1 MRSGRFSALRP
12 LALVPMALILVPRA
26 ALADDDLVLDLGGMT
41 LDTRKVLKGTFTQG
55 TAGADTTHEKDEE
68 PAHQVTI
75 SHDFWM
81 GKYPVTRGQ
90 FAKFV
95 ADTRYVTEAEKGE
108 SGGQGWDGHQ
118 LVQRKDFTWRK
129 PGFTQTDEHPVVL
142 VTFGDASAF
151 AGWASRKTGK
161 RVRLPTEAEWE
172 YAARA
177 GTATLW
183 YAGNSDA
190 EAATIGWFKASAG
203 NGTRPV
209 GQKKANPLG
218 LFDMSGNVFEWCS
231 DFYGPY
237 HDAAA
242 NDPEITSNPTAEADR
257 RVLRGGSWL
266 RDVKRSRSGARY
278 RNAPGSRNA
287 DNGFRVVVVTNEEAV
302 APSLNGGAEF
312 APASPVGINGTS
324 GGGPTTSSGGGSL
337 ADGDPVRLEPI
348 ASTADSF
355 SWTMLLASP
364 LATASAVVAWML
376 LRRKRGAP
384 SVSGPSGASSVSG
397 PSGDVPPAGNT
408 SSSSNDLS
416 TRIGDDGFFVR
427 ALGAPPG
434 AHARYECVVTG
445 RQVSDI
451 VPLEGEETFVY
462 TGSPPTGVRIVEVL
476 QGHPRLRGD
485 GIVGSAPGYRT
496 PDRPPGPRVDR
507 ERTPPSSRA
516 RPPPVPPRR
525 ESGSMPAT
533 PIAAVIASTT
543 HHRSS
548 HPVLVAPVVDDS
560 SEPTSSLPGEILSTP
575 STAIALDDAVGSP
588 AGTREAFLGNPRAY

>member
-12 LALVPMALILVPRA
+12 LALVPMALMLVPREA
-26 ALADDDLVLDLGGMT
+26 IADDDLVLDLGGVT
-41 LDTRKVLKGTFTQG
+41 LETRKVLKGTFTQG

-118 LVQRKDFTWRK
+118 LLQRKDFTWRK

-161 RVRLPTEAEWE
+161 RVRLPTEAAWE

-209 GQKKANPLG
+209 GQKTANPLG

-242 NDPEITSNPTAEADR
+242 NDPEITSNPTADPDR

-312 APASPVGINGTS
+312 APASPLGMNGTS
-324 GGGPTTSSGGGSL
+324 GGAPTTSSGGGSL
-337 ADGDPVRLEPI
+337 ADGDPVRLDPI
-348 ASTADSF
+348 ASTTDSF
-355 SWTMLLASP
+355 SWTVLLAAP

-376 LRRKRGAP
+376 LRRKRGA
-384 SVSGPSGASSVSG
+384 AA
-397 PSGDVPPAGNT
+397 DAPAAAGTT
-408 SSSSNDLS
+408 SSSSNGLS
-416 TRIGDDGFFVR
+416 TRAGDDGFFVR
-427 ALGAPPG
+427 VPGAPPG
-434 AHARYECVVTG
+434 ARARYECLVNG
-445 RQVSDI
+445 QQVSDT

-476 QGHPRLRGD
+476 EGPLQGPAPPGP
-485 GIVGSAPGYRT
+485 APGYRT
-496 PDRPPGPRVDR
+496 PDRPPAPLVDR
-507 ERTPPSSRA
+507 ERMPPSSRA

-525 ESGSMPAT
+525 ASESIPEM
-533 PIAAVIASTT
+533 PIAAVIASTA
-543 HHRSS
+543 HHRSPR
-548 HPVLVAPVVDDS
+548 PVAVASVIDDS
-560 SEPTSSLPGEILSTP
+560 SESPSSLPGEMLSTP
-575 STAIALDDAVGSP
+575 SSTIALDDAVGTP
-588 AGTREAFLGNPRAY
+588 AVTSETFLGNPRAY

>member
-1 MRSGRFSALRP
+1 MRPGLSLA
-12 LALVPMALILVPRA
+12 LALVPIALVFVPRTA
-26 ALADDDLVLDLGGMT
+26 FADDDLVLDLGGVT
-41 LDTRKVLKGTFTQG
+41 LETRKVLKGTFTQG
-55 TAGADTTHEKDEE
+55 SAGADTTHDKDEE

-75 SHDFWM
+75 SRDFWM

-108 SGGQGWDGHQ
+108 NGGQGWDGHQ
-118 LVQRKDFTWRK
+118 LLQRKDFTWRK

-142 VTFGDASAF
+142 VTYGDALAF
-151 AGWASRKTGK
+151 TGWASRKTGK

-183 YAGNSDA
+183 YAGNTEG
-190 EAATIGWFKASAG
+190 EAATIGWFKSSAG

-218 LFDMSGNVFEWCS
+218 LFDMSGNVFEWCR

-237 HDAAA
+237 HDEPAT
-242 NDPEITSNPTAEADR
+242 DPEVTTNPTTEADR

-287 DNGFRVVVVTNEEAV
+287 DNGFRVVVTNEETV

-312 APASPVGINGTS
+312 APASPVGVNGTS
-324 GGGPTTSSGGGSL
+324 GGGSTTSSSGGPL
-337 ADGDPVRLEPI
+337 ADGEPVRLDPI
-348 ASTADSF
+348 APTTDSF
-355 SWTMLLASP
+355 SWTVLLAAP

-376 LRRKRGAP
+376 LRRKRVPLPDPEAP
-384 SVSGPSGASSVSG
+384 PRSTTT
-397 PSGDVPPAGNT
+397 AG
-408 SSSSNDLS
+408 SNGMT

-427 ALGAPPG
+427 VPG
-434 AHARYECVVTG
+434 AAAGARARYECLVNGT
-445 RQVSDI
+445 QVSDV
-451 VPLEGEETFVY
+451 VPLEGDETFVY
-462 TGSPPTGVRIVEVL
+462 TGSPPTGVRIVEVIA
-476 QGHPRLRGD
+476 GP
-485 GIVGSAPGYRT
+485 VPGYRT
-496 PDRPPGPRVDR
+496 PDRPPAVLVDPGL
-507 ERTPPSSRA
+507 EPPSSRS

-525 ESGSMPAT
+525 PSGTMSVP
-533 PIAAVIASTT
+533 PIGTVGLGSTT
-543 HHRSS
+543 HHHSS
-548 HPVLVAPVVDDS
+548 SPMPVVVAPMIVDAT
-560 SEPTSSLPGEILSTP
+560 EQMSSLPHDVPAPPSSKISVNDTVATP
-575 STAIALDDAVGSP
+575 AVTS
-588 AGTREAFLGNPRAY
+588 EAFLGNPRAY